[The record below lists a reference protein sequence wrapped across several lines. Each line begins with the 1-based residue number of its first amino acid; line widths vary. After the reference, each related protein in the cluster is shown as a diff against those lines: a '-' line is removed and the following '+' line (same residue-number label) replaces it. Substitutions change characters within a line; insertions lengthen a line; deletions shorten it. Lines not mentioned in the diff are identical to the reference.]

1 MINLFAHVK
10 QHDFHRKP
18 SNIHLFKT
26 FCIIISFFQTI
37 IRSHFH
43 QFDYMLIYSW
53 MTQLQLLVTDQFVA
67 HSISRVQVR
76 GIYGIVRERDNNN

>member
-1 MINLFAHVK
+1 MLNNMIFIVSHQIYIYLK
-10 QHDFHRKP
+10 DFV
-18 SNIHLFKT
+18 LQLV
-26 FCIIISFFQTI
+26 FFQTI